1 MRPRLVFAV
10 LSLLVA
16 LFVLALALRPRAS
29 HQPSLAAPA
38 VSASTNASAGIS
50 AAVPASASPRALAS
64 ARGGDDKTSAGL
76 GRPLRMLGLGWES
89 VATAVLAND
98 GAAAGP
104 KSEFKAANVPLIVGA
119 ADTTQE
125 IEGALARGGNDDKGA
140 DIVVVALPEF
150 AASYE
155 RLRALDPVAFLIA
168 GWSRGRELVI
178 SKQASLRVPAGDETV
193 TVRATAASPAA
204 FLALFALD
212 YSGVS
217 ASRVK
222 LVDEHDARFSALT
235 RAAAPAQI
243 PDRILLTTSEAQ
255 RLVPLVM
262 VCQRSL
268 VERHAG
274 ALVNLARTW
283 LKLDPRVRADGSDV
297 ARRIAELRN
306 APDPLAVLARLG
318 ELERAPLGDSIELL
332 GLSGRPPLTLD
343 TLFKVAFRL
352 WREAKVVTSPAP
364 EQSPID
370 ARVIAALVRSGPAVS
385 ASTPVAGAKPALT
398 AKPAGALLVHEQRGA
413 ALDEEQLLATL
424 ALSAGVFPTAPLRL
438 SVLTRGASDEK
449 AAGALIRRAAERF
462 ELAPGRV
469 TAARTPPAPGVTAR
483 IEVLALL

>member
-1 MRPRLVFAV
+1 MRTRLVFAV
-10 LSLLVA
+10 LL
-16 LFVLALALRPRAS
+16 LFVAVFVAALALRPRAS
-29 HQPSLAAPA
+29 YRPTLGAPTASASASASANISAAAPA
-38 VSASTNASAGIS
+38 SATPPGE
-50 AAVPASASPRALAS
+50 AS
-64 ARGGDDKTSAGL
+64 ARGADAKALPGL
-76 GRPLRMLGLGWES
+76 ARPLRMLGFGWES

-104 KSEFKAANVPLIVGA
+104 NSEFKLAKVPLIVGA
-119 ADTTQE
+119 ADTMQD
-125 IEGALARGGNDDKGA
+125 IESALARGGSDEKGA

-178 SKQASLRVPAGDETV
+178 SKQSSLRVVAGDEPV

-222 LVDEHDARFSALT
+222 FADEPEARFSALT

-243 PDRILLTTSEAQ
+243 PDRILLSTAEAQ
-255 RLVPLVM
+255 RLMPLVM

-268 VERHAG
+268 VDRHAG
-274 ALVNLARTW
+274 VLVNLARTW

-318 ELERAPLGDSIELL
+318 ELERAPLNDSIELL

-385 ASTPVAGAKPALT
+385 PAAPGSGAKPALV
-398 AKPAGALLVHEQRGA
+398 AKPAGALLVHEQRGTA
-413 ALDEEQLLATL
+413 VDQEQLLATL
-424 ALSAGVFPTAPLRL
+424 ALSAGVFTTAPLRL
-438 SVLTRGASDEK
+438 TVFTRGTSDEK
-449 AAGALIRRAAERF
+449 AAAALIRRAAERF
-462 ELAPGRV
+462 DLAPGRV
-469 TAARTPPAPGVTAR
+469 TAARTTPAPGVVAR
-483 IEVLALL
+483 IEVLALP